1 MSTINSAPNIILS
14 IFSLSIF
21 QVPETPIW
29 LLSRG
34 RRDDAVKALCWLRGW
49 VEPDQV
55 QSEFDEIV
63 RYSKTCTLPPRVLE
77 KFKEQLTV
85 RNTRANEAITHNDN
99 SSTMQTKDNVAED
112 NNFYSKSVEHYAD
125 NVMRDSQPNNNT
137 NNFEDK
143 LLDVEVSLK
152 ERIIDFCRPEMMKPM
167 FLVTAFFFFLYGSG
181 IWGIRPYMVPVFMEL
196 GFEIDPFLAT
206 VIIITV
212 HYILLFS
219 ITVQYLV
226 KTF

>member
-1 MSTINSAPNIILS
+1 M
-14 IFSLSIF
+14 
-21 QVPETPIW
+21 PETPIW

-55 QSEFDEIV
+55 QSEFEEIV
-63 RYSKTCTLPPRVLE
+63 RYSKTCTLPPRVLK

-85 RNTRANEAITHNDN
+85 RKSSANDITLYNDN
-99 SSTMQTKDNVAED
+99 NSTIQTQDKVTGE
-112 NNFYSKSVEHYAD
+112 NFYSKSLEHYAD
-125 NVMRDSQPNNNT
+125 NVIIDSQPNNNT
-137 NNFEDK
+137 DNFEDT
-143 LLDVEVSLK
+143 LLGVEVSLK

-167 FLVTAFFFFLYGSG
+167 FLVTSFFFFLYGSG

-196 GFEIDPFLAT
+196 GFELDPFLAT
-206 VIIITV
+206 VIIFSYLFITFY
-212 HYILLFS
+212 YILVS
-219 ITVQYLV
+219 S

>member
-1 MSTINSAPNIILS
+1 MSTY
-14 IFSLSIF
+14 SLSIF

-55 QSEFDEIV
+55 QSEFEEIV
-63 RYSKTCTLPPRVLE
+63 RYSKTCTLPPRVLK

-85 RNTRANEAITHNDN
+85 GNTCANEVILNNDN
-99 SSTMQTKDNVAED
+99 TSTMQTQDKVTEENS
-112 NNFYSKSVEHYAD
+112 YSKSVEHYAD
-125 NVMRDSQPNNNT
+125 SVTRDSQPNNNT
-137 NNFEDK
+137 NNFEDM
-143 LLDVEVSLK
+143 LLDVEVPLK

-167 FLVTAFFFFLYGSG
+167 FLVTSFFFFLYGSG

-196 GFEIDPFLAT
+196 GFELDPFLAT
-206 VIIITV
+206 VIIITT
-212 HYILLFS
+212 HGILLLPS
-219 ITVQYLV
+219 ILW
-226 KTF
+226 TF

>member
-1 MSTINSAPNIILS
+1 MMTILSAPLHIIIVS
-14 IFSLSIF
+14 ISGLSIF

-55 QSEFDEIV
+55 QSEFEEIV
-63 RYSKTCTLPPRVLE
+63 RYSKTCTLPPRVLK

-85 RNTRANEAITHNDN
+85 RNTCASEDILYNDN
-99 SSTMQTKDNVAED
+99 ISTVQTQDNVTEESL
-112 NNFYSKSVEHYAD
+112 NKKNVEHDAD
-125 NVMRDSQPNNNT
+125 NIIRASQPNSCST
-137 NNFEDK
+137 DNFEDK
-143 LLDVEVSLK
+143 LLDVKVPLK

-167 FLVTAFFFFLYGSG
+167 FLVTSFFFFLYGSG

-196 GFEIDPFLAT
+196 GFELDPFLAT
-206 VIIITV
+206 VIIIK
-212 HYILLFS
+212 ID
-219 ITVQYLV
+219 
-226 KTF
+226 